1 MIKFLVF
8 LVLFYVGYRA
18 LKNWLSGGSSQSLG
32 RTPEVV
38 DDEMV
43 KDPVCGIYV
52 ARRSGV
58 PLVQDGREMIFCS
71 EECRDRYLQEQQDA
85 GE

>member
-1 MIKFLVF
+1 
-8 LVLFYVGYRA
+8 
-18 LKNWLSGGSSQSLG
+18 
-32 RTPEVV
+32 VV

-58 PLVQDGREMIFCS
+58 PLVQNGREMIFCS